1 MYTRFMEFFI
11 HTHYFSIY
19 FTAHISTEINRVE
32 AIKSHIVCQKTN
44 VINIPL
50 QIREVQSLEGVTV
63 AATHIGQVYKKTK
76 VAPV

>member
-1 MYTRFMEFFI
+1 MYTRFMEYFI

-19 FTAHISTEINRVE
+19 LTTHISTEINRVE
-32 AIKSHIVCQKTN
+32 AIKSHTVCQKTN

-63 AATHIGQVYKKTK
+63 AA
-76 VAPV
+76 PV